1 MKKLARLLSLVLIA
15 SMVFAGAAFAGE
27 GDYEAITIGTPRVVD
42 PDEAPVDDPD
52 GTSEATP
59 ETVPDDTSEAIPDAV
74 PDEIP
79 VVDWEMVE
87 GELEELGIEGEFVLF
102 EEVGFEMFL
111 PDFLKP
117 AELPANQPA
126 AQTFIG
132 FFLNETGEWYASVQ
146 YLETTIGFDKYRE
159 FLESLAGAED
169 ISDFLVN
176 GTPFVFY
183 EIPEAAT
190 MSLATY
196 TDGGILEFTFC
207 PVDGEEFGM
216 TAELMGASIH
226 KAE

>member
-27 GDYEAITIGTPRVVD
+27 GDNESITVGTPRVVD
-42 PDEAPVDDPD
+42 PDEAPVDD
-52 GTSEATP
+52 
-59 ETVPDDTSEAIPDAV
+59 

-216 TAELMGASIH
+216 TAELMGASIR